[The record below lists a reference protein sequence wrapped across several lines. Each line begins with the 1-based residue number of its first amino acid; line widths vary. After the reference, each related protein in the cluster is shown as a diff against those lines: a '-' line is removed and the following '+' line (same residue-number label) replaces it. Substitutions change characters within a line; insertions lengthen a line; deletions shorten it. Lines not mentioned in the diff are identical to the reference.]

1 MSTKN
6 TFLSEVKTQDMI
18 TAGVLSGAFFGL
30 YLSTLAPG
38 LLTADNGEFQL
49 VGALLGIAHP
59 PGFPLYTLLAHAAA
73 SFPVSHDL
81 AWRVNLLS
89 AVISIATLLLVYVT
103 TRKLGGSMAGG
114 LLATVALGSA
124 TTFWAQATTANIRS
138 LTAFFAALAIL
149 ALVHLRTADG
159 RHAAND
165 GRQTRSIRAL
175 MVLALAL
182 SLGFT
187 HHLSLAFMGLV
198 FVGALLWAWPG
209 LWRQPRLWLGPGLA
223 VLAGLLPLLYL
234 PWRAAANGYNAPA
247 DLASWSG
254 FWNHVLARG
263 FRGDF
268 FYFVEPAA
276 LLERLRVMGNIF
288 AFQFNGWLLL
298 AMAVGLFVAF
308 RQDRWLAFLL
318 GGSWL
323 IHTFITAT
331 YRAPQTVEY
340 MLPALVPMA
349 ICLGLGLDAP
359 FERPL
364 KRWLAPWISRRSFYY
379 SALTIHTAW
388 LLLFTT
394 AVILQLSERYP
405 SFVALSQ
412 DETARSF
419 TTPILQEAPP
429 YALLLA
435 DWHWATPLWYL
446 QAVEGARPDLKID
459 FVYPTA
465 EPYERTWARRIQ
477 EGLAAGHDVVATHF
491 HAIAY
496 RDLPPPEP
504 IGEAFLFRRQPRVAM
519 PAQFTPLERHWP
531 DGLRLHGYYLE
542 QTAVSQGEE
551 MVATVAWEM
560 SGELPITLFLHLVGF
575 DGRLYAQA
583 DIPLRPVS
591 GVGLTQFRLT
601 PRPGTPLGDLALF
614 IGAYG
619 SEPLLTDTGQERVQ
633 LTAVT
638 AVPATWKPVTRNPL
652 YRRDVDQ
659 SRTLIGYDWD
669 GSVPGQWRLYLHWQ
683 TAAGYWSETID
694 TTEAVTLT
702 GLRNWWG
709 MTRPL
714 SLAPPTR
721 SHYVPL
727 GQGIVWT
734 GINDPRPVA
743 PGQSFVWRPR
753 LEASQPILR
762 DLVVSVALIGY
773 QPDGYFWAWRAQDD
787 SVPAMGGMP
796 TLKWIA
802 GTAVTSPHWLTVDA
816 TAVPGQTIGGTLILY
831 DAFTQ
836 RPLPILDER
845 LVQQAPWIPLP
856 VQVAP

>member
-1 MSTKN
+1 MSSKIA
-6 TFLSEVKTQDMI
+6 FFFKDKTQDVI
-18 TAGVLSGAFFGL
+18 AAAVLSGGFFAL
-30 YLSTLAPG
+30 YLATLAPG

-49 VGALLGIAHP
+49 VGTLLGVAHP
-59 PGFPLYTLLAHAAA
+59 PGFPLYTLLAYAATHL
-73 SFPVSHDL
+73 PLGHDP
-81 AWRVNLLS
+81 AWRINLLS
-89 AVISIATLLLVYVT
+89 AIISVGTLLALYMT
-103 TRKLGGSMAGG
+103 TRKLGGSIAAA
-114 LLATVALGSA
+114 LLAAATLGSA

-149 ALVHLRTADG
+149 TLVLIRSAPD
-159 RHAAND
+159 RQVAAVA
-165 GRQTRSIRAL
+165 RQVRSRRLL
-175 MVLALAL
+175 MVLALTL

-198 FVGALLWAWPG
+198 FAGGLLWAWPG
-209 LWRQPRLWLGPGLA
+209 SWRQPRLWLEAGAALL
-223 VLAGLLPLLYL
+223 VGLLPLLYL
-234 PWRAAANGYNAPA
+234 PWRAAANSYNAPA
-247 DLASWSG
+247 DLTSWSG

-268 FYFVEPAA
+268 FYFVEPAM
-276 LLERLRVMGNIF
+276 LLERLRVMGNVF
-288 AFQFNGWLLL
+288 TFQFNGWLLL
-298 AMAVGLFVAF
+298 GMAVGLFVAF

-340 MLPALVPMA
+340 MLPAYVPMA

-359 FERPL
+359 LERPL
-364 KRWLAPWISRRSFYY
+364 KRWLAPWLSNRSFYY

-412 DETARSF
+412 DKTARAF
-419 TTPILQEAPP
+419 ATPILQAAPP
-429 YALLLA
+429 HALLLA

-446 QAVEGARPDLKID
+446 QAVEGARPDLEIA

-465 EPYERTWARRIQ
+465 EPYEQTWARRIQ
-477 EGLAAGHDVVATHF
+477 ERLAAGQAVVATHF
-491 HAIAY
+491 HEIAY
-496 RDLPPPEP
+496 SELPPPEP
-504 IGEAFLFRRQPRVAM
+504 LGEAFLFRQQPRSAM
-519 PAQFTPLERHWP
+519 PPHFSPLALHWP
-531 DGLRLHGYYLE
+531 EGLRLHGYQLTE
-542 QTAVSQGEE
+542 TAVSQGEE
-551 MVATVAWEM
+551 MVITVAWEM
-560 SGELPITLFLHLVGF
+560 SGELPLTLFLHLVGF

-601 PRPGTPLGDLALF
+601 PRPGTPLGELALF

-619 SEPLLTDTGQERVQ
+619 AESLLADTGQERVE
-633 LTAVT
+633 LTTVT
-638 AVPATWKPVTRNPL
+638 VVPAAWQPVTRNPL
-652 YRRDVDQ
+652 YRWDAEQ
-659 SRTLIGYDWD
+659 HRTLIGYDWD

-702 GLRNWWG
+702 GLRNRWG
-709 MTRPL
+709 MTRSL

-734 GINDPRPVA
+734 GINDPGTVA
-743 PGQSFVWRPR
+743 PGQAFVWRPR
-753 LEASQPILR
+753 LAASQPILR

-787 SVPAMGGMP
+787 SVPAMGAMP

-802 GTAVTSPHWLTVDA
+802 GTAVTSSHWLTVDA
-816 TAVPGQTIGGTLILY
+816 AAVPGQAMTGTLILY

-856 VQVAP
+856 LKQQE